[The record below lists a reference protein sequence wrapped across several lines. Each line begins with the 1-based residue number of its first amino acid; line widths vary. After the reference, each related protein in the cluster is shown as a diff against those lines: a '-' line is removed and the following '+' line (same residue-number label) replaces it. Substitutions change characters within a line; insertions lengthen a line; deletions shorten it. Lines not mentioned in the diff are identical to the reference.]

1 MPMTNMQDIKTKSD
15 AELTELVQTSRET
28 IRQERFKDAGSRK
41 ASVIRNTKTDIAR
54 SLTELSAR
62 RRNSETK

>member
-1 MPMTNMQDIKTKSD
+1 MTKMQDIKKKSD
-15 AELTELVQTSRET
+15 AELTELVQTGRET

-41 ASVIRNTKTDIAR
+41 ASIIRNTKTEIAR
-54 SLTELSAR
+54 SLTELTAR